1 MGLHLGS
8 NRTAMVVSELV
19 RRPQLV
25 ALGSLLIGI
34 ALVAAKLV
42 VGLLT
47 GSLGILSEAVHSML
61 DVVASGFALF
71 AVRTAAKPADRQHPY
86 GHGRAENLAAF
97 AEGMLLLFTALGI
110 GYAAVTRLL
119 GPAPPVDA
127 AWYAM
132 ALLVVALLIEA
143 GRAIVLRHVGRLA
156 GSAALEADAANRGA
170 DVLSSL
176 GVLAGLIGVRLG
188 YPWTDAV
195 AALVVAGLV
204 GRAAIMLV
212 RQAGDIL
219 IDRSP
224 EAVEDQLTDTIRG
237 VDGVRDV
244 KMVRVRR
251 SGSHLLGDVRLTARR
266 TLSVEGAEALR
277 EGVREAVTRDLPNLT
292 LTLEV
297 ESDVRAADL
306 VERVH
311 AAAARYGLVRDLHN
325 VTVERE
331 GDGSLHLIMD
341 AKLPGHISLREATQ
355 ISAGLEAAL
364 RQELPEASRIDIHL
378 EPLEPNL
385 VRGEDVTERRA
396 DLARRVR
403 EVVEGHPEVLRCR
416 DLELSSRN
424 GAIYAHVVAEMAPGT
439 SLESA
444 HAVETQ
450 LEELL
455 RQEVPDLE
463 DVVAR
468 VTA

>member
-1 MGLHLGS
+1 
-8 NRTAMVVSELV
+8 MVAALA
-19 RRPQLV
+19 RRPQPV
-25 ALGSLLIGI
+25 ALASLLIGVV
-34 ALVAAKLV
+34 LVIAKLV

-110 GYAAVTRLL
+110 AYAAINRLFVQ
-119 GPAPPVDA
+119 GAAVNA
-127 AWYAM
+127 AWYAI
-132 ALLVVALLIEA
+132 ALLVAGMVIEA
-143 GRAIVLRHVGRLA
+143 GRAYVLRAVGRQA

-188 YPWTDAV
+188 YSWADAV
-195 AALVVAGLV
+195 AALLVAAV
-204 GRAAIMLV
+204 IGRAAGMLV
-212 RQAGDIL
+212 WRAGDIL

-224 EAVEDQLTDTIRG
+224 QEVEEQLVKSLRR
-237 VDGVRDV
+237 VPGVRDV
-244 KMVRVRR
+244 KMVRVRH
-251 SGSHLLGDVRLTARR
+251 SGSQLLGDVRLSARR

-277 EGVREAVTRDLPNLT
+277 EAVREAVAGDLPNLT

-311 AAAARYGLVRDLHN
+311 AAAARYGLVSDLHN

-331 GDGSLHLIMD
+331 GDGTLHLTMH
-341 AKLPGHISLREATQ
+341 AKMPGQISLREATK
-355 ISAGLEAAL
+355 ISSGLEAAL
-364 RQELPEASRIDIHL
+364 REEFPEASRIDIHL

-385 VRGEDVTERRA
+385 VRGEDVTAARR
-396 DLARRVR
+396 DLAERVR
-403 EVVEGHPEVLRCR
+403 EICEGHPDVVRCR
-416 DLELSSRN
+416 DVELSARN
-424 GAIYAHVVAEMAPGT
+424 GAIYAHVVAEMAP
-439 SLESA
+439 SAPLESA
-444 HAVETQ
+444 HAVETR
-450 LEELL
+450 LEELV
-455 RQEVPDLE
+455 RAGVPELE

>member
-1 MGLHLGS
+1 VGPLIGS
-8 NRTAMVVSELV
+8 NRTAMVVSGLV

-25 ALGSLLIGI
+25 AFGSLLIGI

-42 VGLLT
+42 VGILT

-97 AEGMLLLFTALGI
+97 AEGMLLLFTAVGI

-119 GPAPPVDA
+119 GHGPAVDA

-132 ALLVVALLIEA
+132 ALLVVALLVEA
-143 GRAIVLRHVGRLA
+143 GRAIVLRRVGRLA

-224 EAVEDQLTDTIRG
+224 EVVEDQLTDTIRA

-251 SGSHLLGDVRLTARR
+251 SGAQLLGDVRLTARR

-277 EGVREAVTRDLPNLT
+277 EGVREAVARDLPNLA

-355 ISAGLEAAL
+355 VSSGLEAAL
-364 RQELPEASRIDIHL
+364 RGELPEASRIDIHL
-378 EPLEPNL
+378 EPLEPNV

-416 DLELSSRN
+416 DLELSARN

-450 LEELL
+450 LEERL
-455 RQEVPDLE
+455 RSQVPDLE

>member
-1 MGLHLGS
+1 MDAASPPGPRPEPRLPLGS
-8 NRTAMVVSELV
+8 DGYPAAGGVAHRPAGATESARANR
-19 RRPQLV
+19 RWW
-25 ALGSLLIGI
+25 
-34 ALVAAKLV
+34 
-42 VGLLT
+42 
-47 GSLGILSEAVHSML
+47 
-61 DVVASGFALF
+61 
-71 AVRTAAKPADRQHPY
+71 
-86 GHGRAENLAAF
+86 
-97 AEGMLLLFTALGI
+97 
-110 GYAAVTRLL
+110 
-119 GPAPPVDA
+119 DA
-127 AWYAM
+127 AAPAYLAEHGGDLGDADFLWCP
-132 ALLVVALLIEA
+132 E
-143 GRAIVLRHVGRLA
+143 GLR
-156 GSAALEADAANRGA
+156 EADA
-170 DVLSSL
+170 
-176 GVLAGLIGVRLG
+176 
-188 YPWTDAV
+188 
-195 AALVVAGLV
+195 
-204 GRAAIMLV
+204 
-212 RQAGDIL
+212 
-219 IDRSP
+219 
-224 EAVEDQLTDTIRG
+224 
-237 VDGVRDV
+237 
-244 KMVRVRR
+244 
-251 SGSHLLGDVRLTARR
+251 HLLGDVRLTARR

-277 EGVREAVTRDLPNLT
+277 EGVREAVTRDLPNLA

-341 AKLPGHISLREATQ
+341 AKLPGHISLREATG

-403 EVVEGHPEVLRCR
+403 EVVEGHPDVLRLR
-416 DLELSSRN
+416 DLELSARN

-450 LEELL
+450 LEEQ
-455 RQEVPDLE
+455 RRTEVPDLE

>member
-1 MGLHLGS
+1 
-8 NRTAMVVSELV
+8 MVASELV

-25 ALGSLLIGI
+25 ALVSLLIGI

-42 VGLLT
+42 VGILT

-110 GYAAVTRLL
+110 AYAAVTRLL
-119 GPAPPVDA
+119 GHGPVVDA

-132 ALLVVALLIEA
+132 ALLVVALLVEA
-143 GRAIVLRHVGRLA
+143 GRAMVLRRVGRLA

-204 GRAAIMLV
+204 GRAAIILV

-224 EAVEDQLTDTIRG
+224 EAVEDQLTDTIRA

-251 SGSHLLGDVRLTARR
+251 S
-266 TLSVEGAEALR
+266 
-277 EGVREAVTRDLPNLT
+277 
-292 LTLEV
+292 
-297 ESDVRAADL
+297 
-306 VERVH
+306 
-311 AAAARYGLVRDLHN
+311 
-325 VTVERE
+325 
-331 GDGSLHLIMD
+331 
-341 AKLPGHISLREATQ
+341 
-355 ISAGLEAAL
+355 
-364 RQELPEASRIDIHL
+364 
-378 EPLEPNL
+378 
-385 VRGEDVTERRA
+385 
-396 DLARRVR
+396 
-403 EVVEGHPEVLRCR
+403 
-416 DLELSSRN
+416 
-424 GAIYAHVVAEMAPGT
+424 
-439 SLESA
+439 
-444 HAVETQ
+444 
-450 LEELL
+450 
-455 RQEVPDLE
+455 
-463 DVVAR
+463 
-468 VTA
+468 